1 MKKFPVR
8 SWSTGKTYKVKVKDL
23 EYSFSYAPW
32 CAWEFT
38 LYEPKKR
45 RGFLYFRKVAS
56 RNIEKYGDSA
66 FDGGFVREAE
76 RLVREY
82 EDDVRREEARKY
94 REEFGCREFEEWDG
108 IISDLND

>member
-8 SWSTGKTYKVKVKDL
+8 SRSTGRVYKVKVKDL
-23 EYSFSYAPW
+23 EYSFSFLPL

-38 LYEPKKR
+38 LYEPKKWW
-45 RGFLYFRKVAS
+45 GCPYFRKVAS
-56 RNIEKYGDSA
+56 RSIAKYGDET

-82 EDDVRREEARKY
+82 EDDVRREEARKC
-94 REEFGCREFEEWDG
+94 REEFGRREFEEWDG